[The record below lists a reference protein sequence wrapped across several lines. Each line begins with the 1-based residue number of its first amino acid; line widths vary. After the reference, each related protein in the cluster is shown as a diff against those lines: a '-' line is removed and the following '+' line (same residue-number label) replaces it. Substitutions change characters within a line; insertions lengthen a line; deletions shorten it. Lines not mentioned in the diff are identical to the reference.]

1 MIIVIYGEESFLMEQ
16 KLQALKKEYNCNEEN
31 MNFSVYRGDE
41 DSIETVYE
49 DIITP
54 PFFSDKKM
62 VILKNPFFL
71 TAKKRNLTSFIKLE
85 NKER

>member
-31 MNFSVYRGDE
+31 MNLSVYRGDE
-41 DSIETVYE
+41 DSIEIVYE

-54 PFFSDKKM
+54 
-62 VILKNPFFL
+62 
-71 TAKKRNLTSFIKLE
+71 
-85 NKER
+85 